1 VKQQK
6 CSKLGNTHD
15 LIPLAYLVRRIEHIV
30 PIKSEKL
37 TQGFGEQD
45 DFTLIIVDFQALNY
59 AKSQVLNGYFENIS

>member
-1 VKQQK
+1 
-6 CSKLGNTHD
+6 
-15 LIPLAYLVRRIEHIV
+15 V